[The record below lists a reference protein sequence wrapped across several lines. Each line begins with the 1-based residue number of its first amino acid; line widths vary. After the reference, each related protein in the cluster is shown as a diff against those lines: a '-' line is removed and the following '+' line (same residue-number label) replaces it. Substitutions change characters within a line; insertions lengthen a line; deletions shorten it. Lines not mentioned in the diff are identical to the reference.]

1 MMRLLLP
8 GFKLSFTL
16 IFIFL
21 FSSSLYSQ
29 INTSYYKVLSVS
41 VEGNVTADANTIVE
55 YSGLKKIKDTGRE
68 IQIPGDET
76 ISAVK
81 NLWDLRIFSDIQII
95 IEKYFENGVFLKIK
109 VSEYARYE
117 QLLLEG
123 YDAMSKS
130 ELEEMISLV
139 RGQILKPQEII
150 RIKNKIIE
158 AYTKDGYL
166 DTKVDVVYYDFLS
179 VDSLPNKL
187 SVTWRNQTDFSDEV
201 TTDYD
206 DLAGANRNLVEKI
219 KVRKLVKF
227 IIKENKRLSVRAIHF
242 LGNNFFSEDDL
253 KDELDELSEK
263 RWWKFWNTARY
274 EPEKVKK
281 DRELLITFLNKNG
294 FRDAEILSDS
304 IAYTEDKTQVDVYF
318 RILEGPQYKIRNIV
332 WEGNTVYDST
342 VLNERLGFKSGDIYD
357 LVTFNQNLRGNEKQ
371 NDVASLYLD
380 NGYLT
385 FTVNSAEKKVAQDSI
400 DLFIGVNENNQFKI
414 GKVTIKGNDKT
425 KEKVIRRELYTVPS
439 DFFNKAAMIRS
450 LQQLAN
456 LQYFNVENLYKEGV
470 DYNLEND
477 STVNVAFIVEEKSS
491 DYLNASIGYSGS
503 FGFSG
508 AIGVTLNNFS
518 ITEPFQ
524 LGGGQ
529 ILSFN
534 WQFGVGNLYR
544 TFSMGFT
551 EPWFLD
557 SPTLVGFDLF
567 STRQSYIYDL
577 FQAGGSVKVGRRLKW
592 PDDYFYIQGFFRYQN
607 NNVLNGGGF
616 YREGESEQFTLGF
629 TLNRKDVDNPI
640 FPSRGSSFTLSSEV
654 SGGPFLPGTVDYFK
668 ATFLTEWYKRL
679 FNSNRFALYL
689 SSDIG
694 YIEELKTGT
703 AIQPFEL
710 FYMGGAGL
718 VIATT
723 SLRGYDDRTVGPRQA
738 SGDVIGGRL
747 YFKYIAELRFAVS
760 LDPMPLYVL
769 AFAEAGNVFENLTVA
784 DPFKLRRSAG
794 FGARILINPV
804 GLLGFDLGY
813 GFDRREVDGVDPK
826 WQFHFQFGKGF

>member
-1 MMRLLLP
+1 MTRSLIKGL
-8 GFKLSFTL
+8 TL
-16 IFIFL
+16 TFLITFL
-21 FSSSLYSQ
+21 FILQDTASAQ

-41 VEGNVTADANTIVE
+41 VEGNVTADANTIIE

-68 IQIPGDET
+68 ISIPGDET
-76 ISAVK
+76 INAVK
-81 NLWDLRIFSDIQII
+81 NLWDLRIFSDIELI

-109 VSEYARYE
+109 VAEYPRYE
-117 QLLLEG
+117 QLILEG
-123 YDAMSKS
+123 YDAFSKS

-139 RGQILKPQEII
+139 RGQILKPQELI
-150 RIKNKIIE
+150 RIKNKISD

-166 DTKVDVVYYDFLS
+166 NTKIDIFYYDFLS
-179 VDSLPNKL
+179 IDSLPGKL
-187 SVTWRNQTDFSDEV
+187 NVTWRNQKDFSDEI
-201 TTDYD
+201 TTTYD
-206 DLAGANRNLVEKI
+206 DLVGVNRNIADKI

-227 IIKENKRLSVRAIHF
+227 KIEENSRLSVRKINF
-242 LGNNFFSEDDL
+242 TGNSFFSGDDL
-253 KDELDELSEK
+253 KSELEELSEK
-263 RWWKFWNTARY
+263 TWWKFWSSARY

-281 DRELLITFLNKNG
+281 DKEVLLAFLQKNG

-304 IAYTEDKTQVDVYF
+304 LAYTDDKEMVDVYF
-318 RILEGPQYKIRNIV
+318 NILEGPQYKIRNIV
-332 WEGNTVYDST
+332 WEGNTVYNSE

-385 FTVNSAEKKVAQDSI
+385 FTVEATEKKVARDSVDI
-400 DLFIGVNENNQFKI
+400 IITANENNQFKV
-414 GKVTIKGNDKT
+414 GKVSIKGNDKT
-425 KEKVIRRELYTVPS
+425 KEKVIRRELYTVPG

-456 LQYFNVENLYKEGV
+456 LQYFNVEKLYKEGV

-503 FGFSG
+503 YGFSG
-508 AIGVTLNNFS
+508 ALGITLNNFS

-534 WQFGVGNLYR
+534 WQFGVSNLYR
-544 TFSMGFT
+544 TFSLGFT
-551 EPWFLD
+551 EPWFLNT
-557 SPTLVGFDLF
+557 PTLVGFDVF

-592 PDDYFYIQGFFRYQN
+592 PDDYFYVQGFFRYQN
-607 NNVLNGGGF
+607 NNVLNGGG
-616 YREGESEQFTLGF
+616 YYAEGESEQFTLGF
-629 TLNRKDVDNPI
+629 TISRKDVDNPI
-640 FPSRGSSFTLSSEV
+640 FPSRGSSFTLGSEI
-654 SGGPFLPGTVDYFK
+654 SGGPFLPGTVDYVK
-668 ATFLTEWYKRL
+668 LTLTTEWYKRL

-689 SSDIG
+689 SSDMG
-694 YIEELKTGT
+694 WIEDLKGKTT
-703 AIQPFEL
+703 IQPFEL

-723 SLRGYDDRTVGPRQA
+723 SLRGYDDRTVGPTQQN
-738 SGDVIGGRL
+738 GDVIGGRMF
-747 YFKYIAELRFAVS
+747 FKYIAELRFAVS
-760 LDPMPLYVL
+760 LDPMPLYIL
-769 AFAEAGNVFENLTVA
+769 AFAEAGNVFENITVA
-784 DPFKLRRSAG
+784 DPFNLRRSLG

-813 GFDRREVDGVDPK
+813 GFDRREVDGTDPK

>member
-1 MMRLLLP
+1 MTRSLLKGLQ
-8 GFKLSFTL
+8 FTL
-16 IFIFL
+16 LITFFFL
-21 FSSSLYSQ
+21 LHDTVSAQ
-29 INTSYYKVLSVS
+29 INSSYYKVLSVS
-41 VEGNVTADANTIVE
+41 VEGNVTADANTIIE

-109 VSEYARYE
+109 VSEYPRYE
-117 QLLLEG
+117 QLVLEG
-123 YDAMSKS
+123 NDAMSKS

-139 RGQILKPQEII
+139 RGQILKPQELI
-150 RIKNKIIE
+150 RIKNKITE

-166 DTKVDVVYYDFLS
+166 NTKIEILYYDFLS
-179 VDSLPNKL
+179 VDSLPGRL
-187 SVTWRNQTDFSDEV
+187 EVTWRNQKDFSDELK
-201 TTDYD
+201 TTYD
-206 DLAGANRNLVEKI
+206 DLAGVNRNVLEKI
-219 KVRKLVKF
+219 KVRKLLKF
-227 IIKENKRLSVRAIHF
+227 KIQENSRLSVRKIHF
-242 LGNNFFSEDDL
+242 TGNSFFSEDDL
-253 KDELDELSEK
+253 KSELSELSEK
-263 RWWKFWNTARY
+263 TWWKFWSSARY

-281 DRELLITFLNKNG
+281 DKEVLLTFLHKKG
-294 FRDAEILSDS
+294 FRDAEIISDS
-304 IAYTEDKTQVDVYF
+304 LAYTDDKKMVDVYF
-318 RILEGPQYKIRNIV
+318 NIIEGPQYKIRNIV
-332 WEGNTVYDST
+332 WEGNTVYNSE
-342 VLNERLGFKSGDIYD
+342 VLDERLGFKSGDIYD
-357 LVTFNQNLRGNEKQ
+357 FVTFNQNLRGNEKQ

-385 FTVNSAEKKVAQDSI
+385 FTVNAVEKKVARDSI
-400 DLFIGVNENNQFKI
+400 DVLVSVNENNQFKV
-414 GKVTIKGNDKT
+414 GKVSIKGNDKT
-425 KEKVIRRELYTVPS
+425 KEKVIRRELYTVPG
-439 DFFNKAAMIRS
+439 DFFNKGAMIRS

-456 LQYFNVENLYKEGV
+456 LQYFNVEKLYKEGV

-503 FGFSG
+503 YGFSG
-508 AIGVTLNNFS
+508 ALGVTLNNFS
-518 ITEPFQ
+518 ITEPFR

-534 WQFGVGNLYR
+534 WQFGVSNLYR
-544 TFSMGFT
+544 TFSLGFT
-551 EPWFLD
+551 EPWFMNT
-557 SPTLVGFDLF
+557 PTLVGFDVF

-592 PDDYFYIQGFFRYQN
+592 PDDYFYVQGFFRYQN
-607 NNVLNGGGF
+607 NNVLNGGG
-616 YREGESEQFTLGF
+616 YYAEGESEQFTLGF
-629 TLNRKDVDNPI
+629 TLSRKDVDNPI
-640 FPSRGSSFTLSSEV
+640 FPSRGSSLMLNAEV
-654 SGGPFLPGTVDYFK
+654 SGGPFLPGTVDYVK
-668 ATFLTEWYKRL
+668 INLTTEWYKRL
-679 FNSNRFALYL
+679 FNSSRFALYL
-689 SSDIG
+689 SSDMGLIQD
-694 YIEELKTGT
+694 LKNKTK
-703 AIQPFEL
+703 IQPFEL

-723 SLRGYDDRTVGPRQA
+723 SLRGYDDRTVGPTQQN
-738 SGDVIGGRL
+738 GDVIGGRMF
-747 YFKYIAELRFAVS
+747 FKYVAELRFAVS

-769 AFAEAGNVFENLTVA
+769 AFAEAGNVFENITVA

-813 GFDRREVDGVDPK
+813 GFDRKEVDGPDPK

>member
-1 MMRLLLP
+1 MMR
-8 GFKLSFTL
+8 
-16 IFIFL
+16 FL
-21 FSSSLYSQ
+21 FSGLKFSFFIFFTVLCVPSAYAQ

-41 VEGNVTADANTIVE
+41 VEGNVTADANTIIE

-81 NLWDLRIFSDIQII
+81 NLWDLRIFSDIQLI

-109 VSEYARYE
+109 VSEYPRFE
-117 QLLLEG
+117 QLVLQGNSEL
-123 YDAMSKS
+123 SKS

-139 RGQILKPQEII
+139 RGQILKPQELI
-150 RIKNKIIE
+150 RIKNKIVD
-158 AYTKDGYL
+158 AYTKEGYL
-166 DTKVDVVYYDFLS
+166 NTKVDVIYYDFLS
-179 VDSLPNKL
+179 IDSLSNKL
-187 SVTWRNQTDFSDEV
+187 TVTWRNQKDFSDEI
-201 TTDYD
+201 TTTYD
-206 DLAGANRNLVEKI
+206 DLQGVNRNLSDKI

-227 IIKENKRLSVRAIHF
+227 KIEENSRLSVRKIHF
-242 LGNNFFSEDDL
+242 TGNSFYSEDDL
-253 KDELDELSEK
+253 KSELEELSEK
-263 RWWKFWNTARY
+263 TWWKFWSSARY

-281 DRELLITFLNKNG
+281 DKETLLKFLNKNG

-304 IAYTEDKTQVDVYF
+304 LVYTDDKSMVDVYF
-318 RILEGPQYKIRNIV
+318 NILEGSRYKLRNIV
-332 WEGNTVYDST
+332 WEGNTVYNSE

-357 LVTFNQNLRGNEKQ
+357 LISFNQNLRGNEKQ

-385 FTVNSAEKKVAQDSI
+385 FTVNAVEKKVSKDSL
-400 DLFIGVNENNQFKI
+400 DVFISVNENNQFKI
-414 GKVTIKGNDKT
+414 GKVSIKGNDKT

-456 LQYFNVENLYKEGV
+456 LQYFNVEKLYKEGV

-518 ITEPFQ
+518 IAEPFQ
-524 LGGGQ
+524 LGAGQ

-544 TFSMGFT
+544 TFSFGFT
-551 EPWFLD
+551 EPWFMN

-640 FPSRGSSFTLSSEV
+640 FPSKGSSLTWSSEI

-668 ATFLTEWYKRL
+668 MTLTTEWYKRL

-689 SSDIG
+689 SSDMG
-694 YIEELKTGT
+694 YIEELKKNTT
-703 AIQPFEL
+703 IQPFEL

-723 SLRGYDDRTVGPRQA
+723 SLRGYDDRTVGPKQA
-738 SGDVIGGRL
+738 SGDVIGGRMF
-747 YFKYIAELRFAVS
+747 FKYIAELRFAVS
-760 LDPMPLYVL
+760 LDPMPLYIL
-769 AFAEAGNVFENLTVA
+769 AFAEAGNVFENITTA

-813 GFDRREVDGVDPK
+813 GFDRREVDGTDPK